1 MKFEAWKARQK
12 EDGYGGFYDML
23 DDGEQQRAHR
33 QNVNAIV
40 KARGEYL
47 RKNRK
52 LRVVCLHGSG
62 RDTEYS
68 CGREQSNSMQL
79 LKTGL
84 KPFEKNLDIEH
95 FILRRMDLAPCN
107 GCVSTASTWCHFP
120 CTCWPLDD
128 VTRELYPAIVR
139 SDCILCSTPVY
150 MGGIGSLLSRVIER
164 LISFEGMFYAELP
177 DKGDDETLK
186 REVARE
192 RAGDFAY
199 TPRLAGKVCAYFI
212 TSKDLGTD
220 LGTDPRGMEHLDYD
234 QLVVGRLKRAFHD
247 FHCVHAE
254 PAAVVAGAN
263 PHRPYQYD
271 KAEFSRR
278 VQVHRKAEQVVE
290 AALAKAREIR
300 RRGYRPSRDRVN
312 RT

>member
-1 MKFEAWKARQK
+1 MKLEAWKARQR

-23 DDGEQQRAHR
+23 DAGELERAHR
-33 QNVNAIV
+33 LNVENV
-40 KARGEYL
+40 RKARRDYL
-47 RKNRK
+47 KKDRK

-68 CGREQSNSMQL
+68 CAREQPNSMQL

-84 KPFEKNLDIEH
+84 APFEGKIDVEH
-95 FILRRMDLAPCN
+95 FALRRMDLAPCN
-107 GCVSTASTWCHFP
+107 GCVSTASTWCGFP
-120 CTCWPLDD
+120 CDCWPVDD
-128 VTRELYPAIVR
+128 ITREIYPALVR
-139 SDCILCSTPVY
+139 ADCIFCSTPVY
-150 MGGIGSLLSRVIER
+150 MGGIGSLLARVIER
-164 LISFEGMFYAELP
+164 LISFEGMYVPEMR

-186 REVARE
+186 REIARE

-212 TSKDLGTD
+212 TSKDLGTAM
-220 LGTDPRGMEHLDYD
+220 GTDPRGVPGEYGTL
-234 QLVVGRLKRAFHD
+234 LVGHLKRAFHD

-254 PAAVVAGAN
+254 PCCVVAGAN

-278 VQVHRKAEQVVE
+278 THIHRKAEEVVK
-290 AALAKAREIR
+290 AALDRARRIR
-300 RRGYRPSRDRVN
+300 RTGYTPQPDRRN